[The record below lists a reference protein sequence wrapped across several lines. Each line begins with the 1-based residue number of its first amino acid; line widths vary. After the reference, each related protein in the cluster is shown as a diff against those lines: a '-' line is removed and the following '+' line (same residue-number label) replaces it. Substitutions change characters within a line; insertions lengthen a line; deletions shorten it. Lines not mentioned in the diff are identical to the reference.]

1 MRKVVVLACAVLA
14 AIAIVPALLAMRP
27 AGAHRGPYADAIAP
41 ASLAQR
47 HTANL
52 TATVAYDVRGFDTLG
67 EEVILFAA
75 VIGVSVLLRP
85 RGEAHREARGVDRA
99 AAPGRPSRGSRPSV
113 RRASRNVLALTIVF
127 GLYMTLHA
135 TQSPGGGF
143 QGGAIIA
150 SALALVYLGGGY
162 RAWTKVIR
170 EVPFDVAEVA
180 GLLLF
185 VAIACVPLTSG
196 GALLANWLPLG
207 TTGKFASGG
216 TMFAI
221 NIGIGL
227 SVATGFALIV
237 GEQLY
242 DLHEDAEMRD
252 EDHREVAP

>member
-1 MRKVVVLACAVLA
+1 MRKLVVLACGVLV
-14 AIAIVPALLAMRP
+14 AIALLPALLALP
-27 AGAHRGPYADAIAP
+27 PSGTDLGPYSDAIP
-41 ASLAQR
+41 PVSLAQR

-52 TATVAYDVRGFDTLG
+52 AATVAYDVRGFDTLG

-85 RGEAHREARGVDRA
+85 RGEEHREARGVDRA
-99 AAPGRPSRGSRPSV
+99 AEAGRRSRGSRPSV

-150 SALALVYLGGGY
+150 SAIALVYLGGGY
-162 RAWTKVIR
+162 RAWTAVIR
-170 EVPFDVAEVA
+170 EVPFDIGEVV

-185 VAIACVPLTSG
+185 VAIAAVPLAAGS
-196 GALLANWLPLG
+196 ALLANWLPLG
-207 TTGKFASGG
+207 KTGGFASGG

-221 NIGIGL
+221 NLGIGL

-242 DLHEDAEMRD
+242 DLHEDAEVID
-252 EDHREVAP
+252 EDHREVEA

>member
-1 MRKVVVLACAVLA
+1 MRKIVVLACAVVA
-14 AIAIVPALLAMRP
+14 TIAVLPALLGMRP
-27 AGAHRGPYADAIAP
+27 AGAPRGPYADAIAP
-41 ASLAQR
+41 VSLAQR

-52 TATVAYDVRGFDTLG
+52 TGTVAYDVRGFDTLG

-85 RGEAHREARGVDRA
+85 RGEAHREARGIDRA
-99 AAPGRPSRGSRPSV
+99 AAPGRPSRDSRPSV

-162 RAWTKVIR
+162 RTWTQVIR
-170 EVPFDVAEVA
+170 EVPFDVGEVA

-185 VAIACVPLTSG
+185 IAIAAVPLAAG
-196 GALLANWLPLG
+196 GALLANWMPLG
-207 TTGKFASGG
+207 STGKFASGG

-221 NIGIGL
+221 NIGIGV
-227 SVATGFALIV
+227 SVAAGFALIV

-242 DLHEDAEMRD
+242 DLHEDVEALD
-252 EDHREVAP
+252 EDDREVAP